1 MIDKATLKALT
12 QNLDAERERL
22 LARDHANFVRS
33 LQRAQRG
40 GKLDLARLNRDVEQA
55 RLRYENR
62 LRLKPERIRYPEELP
77 VVQASAEL
85 LTAIREHPVIVSSAE
100 RRVGEECV
108 STCRTG
114 W

>member
-1 MIDKATLKALT
+1 MIVKATLSALT
-12 QNLDAERERL
+12 HNLDAELERL

-77 VVQASAEL
+77 VVQAREEL
-85 LTAIREHPVIVSSAE
+85 ITAIREHQVIV
-100 RRVGEECV
+100 VCGE
-108 STCRTG
+108 TG
-114 W
+114 SGKKIGRAHV

>member
-40 GKLDLARLNRDVEQA
+40 GELDLARLNRDVEQA
-55 RLRYENR
+55 KLRYENR

-77 VVQASAEL
+77 VVQAREEL
-85 LTAIREHPVIVSSAE
+85 LTDRKSTRLNSSH
-100 RRVGEECV
+100 
-108 STCRTG
+108 
-114 W
+114 